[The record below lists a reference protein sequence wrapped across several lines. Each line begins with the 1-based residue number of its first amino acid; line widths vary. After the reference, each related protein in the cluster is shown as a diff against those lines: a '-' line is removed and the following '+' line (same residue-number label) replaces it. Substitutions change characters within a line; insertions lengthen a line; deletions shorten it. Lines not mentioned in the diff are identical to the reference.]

1 MTNATINRVIEEF
14 GSLAVEEKEYVRGIF
29 NKQLVELGR
38 ERIFERANKAKL
50 NLEQGLV
57 KSGSVEDLREDLFN
71 SKNMD

>member
-14 GSLAVEEKEYVRGIF
+14 GSLPVEEKEYVRGII

-57 KSGSVEDLREDLFN
+57 KSGSVEDLREDLE
-71 SKNMD
+71 SD